1 LAKLKPRTI
10 VYIDGFNLYYGAVK
24 GTPWK
29 WLDLAK
35 LFTQIRAAD
44 DVQCIRYFTAMVNG
58 PSKPNQEVY
67 LRALATTPLVDP
79 VLGNFKKKTLSA
91 ESLYAPSQGR
101 SFLRRKRRNAPTL
114 TLRFTCSTTP
124 IGI

>member
-1 LAKLKPRTI
+1 LQPILAKPKPRTI

-44 DVQCIRYFTAMVNG
+44 EIQCIRYFTAMVNG
-58 PSKPNQEVY
+58 PSKPRGLPARTGHY
-67 LRALATTPLVDP
+67 AT
-79 VLGNFKKKTLSA
+79 
-91 ESLYAPSQGR
+91 GR
-101 SFLRRKRRNAPTL
+101 SGTGEFQEEKR
-114 TLRFTCSTTP
+114 
-124 IGI
+124 

>member
-1 LAKLKPRTI
+1 MQPILAKPKPRAI

-35 LFTQIRAAD
+35 LFTEIRAAD

-79 VLGNFKKKTLSA
+79 VLGNFKRKSVECRVAPCTYAGKKLFA
-91 ESLYAPSQGR
+91 NA
-101 SFLRRKRRNAPTL
+101 RRKAH
-114 TLRFTCSTTP
+114 
-124 IGI
+124 